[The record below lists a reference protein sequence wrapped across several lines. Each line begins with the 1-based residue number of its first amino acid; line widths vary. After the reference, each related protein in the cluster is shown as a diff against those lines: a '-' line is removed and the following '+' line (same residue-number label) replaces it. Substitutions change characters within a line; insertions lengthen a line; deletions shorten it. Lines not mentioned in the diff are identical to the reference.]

1 MNDSLSPLK
10 SRKSVI
16 MQSFPGVQSINLLN
30 QKKEKKRKNNFL
42 FSPQSQAQK
51 KPQKMHKGLH
61 NSKKKKELN

>member
-1 MNDSLSPLK
+1 
-10 SRKSVI
+10 